1 MPTTK
6 SYHAFLV
13 NSLQDPEAAA
23 AYLDSVLEDGDPQHI
38 RLALKNVAEARAS
51 LTELSNAVKWRE
63 CYELLEQ
70 GEMPNLLMLV
80 DLLNELNLRLSIAQK
95 T

>member
-1 MPTTK
+1 MLTVK
-6 SYHAFLV
+6 SYYAFLIA
-13 NSLQDPEAAA
+13 SLENLDEAA

-38 RLALKNVAEARAS
+38 RLALKNVAEARAGS
-51 LTELSNAVKWRE
+51 TGLEDTSKWQQ

-70 GEMPNLLMLV
+70 GEMPGLLMLV
-80 DLLNELNLRLSIAQK
+80 ELLEQLNLRLSIAQK

>member
-13 NSLQDPEAAA
+13 SSLQDPEEAA
-23 AYLDSVLEDGDPQHI
+23 AYLDSVLKDGDPQHI

-51 LTELSNAVKWRE
+51 LTELPNAVKWRE
-63 CYELLEQ
+63 CYELLE

>member
-13 NSLQDPEAAA
+13 SSLQDPEESA

-38 RLALKNVAEARAS
+38 RLALKNIAEAHAS
-51 LTELSNAVKWRE
+51 LTEPPNSVKWQE

-70 GEMPNLLMLV
+70 DEIPNLLMFLAI
-80 DLLNELNLRLSIAQK
+80 LNDV